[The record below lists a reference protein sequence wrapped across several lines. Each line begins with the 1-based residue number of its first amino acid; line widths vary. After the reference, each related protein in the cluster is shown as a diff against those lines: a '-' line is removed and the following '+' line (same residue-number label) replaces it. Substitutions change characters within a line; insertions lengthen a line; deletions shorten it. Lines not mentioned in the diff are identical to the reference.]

1 MVRLCLEPERPNSVG
16 AVLATGGVIKGAR
29 GAFSIAVLVIPF
41 GIAFGAAAALAQ
53 QAKAAEPTVSGN
65 LVMFLT
71 QTDPMV
77 AEHGV
82 HFATRMAESGRAAI
96 IVLVREADTQL
107 LIW

>member
-16 AVLATGGVIKGAR
+16 AVRAKGGVIKGAR

-41 GIAFGAAAALAQ
+41 GIAFGAT
-53 QAKAAEPTVSGN
+53 KAAEPTVSGN

-96 IVLVREADTQL
+96 IVLVREAE
-107 LIW
+107 